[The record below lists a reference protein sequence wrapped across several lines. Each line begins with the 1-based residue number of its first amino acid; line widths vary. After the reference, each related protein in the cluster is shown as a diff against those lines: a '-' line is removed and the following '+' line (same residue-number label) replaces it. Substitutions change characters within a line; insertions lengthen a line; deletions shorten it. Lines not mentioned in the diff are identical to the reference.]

1 MPHDGIIQLQNYTKL
16 KRKKKQKNSAYLPE
30 CPPNVKTHCVQPKE
44 SSQKEE
50 MHANS

>member
-1 MPHDGIIQLQNYTKL
+1 MPHDDGIKLWLWETK
-16 KRKKKQKNSAYLPE
+16 NFAHSPE

-50 MHANS
+50 MNANSWKVENKI